1 MSFAFRNALGLALDS
16 LRAHKLRSFLT
27 LLGVIIGVATVILVG
42 AAIEGLGVYAEES
55 TAKAFGSN
63 TYFVA
68 QIASTGRLSRKEFFE
83 KLRRNKRL
91 RLEDVDYLKTVNG
104 EAAYYS
110 SFRQRSAL
118 VKHGS
123 EEVEEVQIIGVASA
137 LADIRDLS
145 LQDGRFFTEPEE
157 QSKSYVAVIGDEVRA
172 ALFPPGVSAVG
183 RTVKLAGVDF
193 LVVGVQEKLGSA
205 FGRGQDKCM
214 FIPST
219 VFTRLYG
226 TGQGLGFYGRPK
238 PESGMTLQQS
248 LDQTRV
254 ALRTRFKTRPGEED
268 RFDMLTPD
276 AIRGFVDQ
284 ILSLVSA
291 VVVPVTSISLVV
303 GGIVIMNIMLVS
315 VTERTREIGIRKSV
329 GARRS
334 DILMQVLI
342 EAVLMAAAGGAIGVL
357 VGAAATEVMARIFE
371 IELAIT
377 PLYVS
382 LALVV
387 SSVVGI
393 ASGWYPAA
401 RASRLDPVAALR
413 AE

>member
-16 LRAHKLRSFLT
+16 MRAHKLRSFLT

-42 AAIEGLGVYAEES
+42 AAIEGLSLYAEES

-91 RLEDVDYLKTVNG
+91 RLEDVEYVKTVNG
-104 EAAYYS
+104 DSAYYS

-118 VKHGS
+118 VKYGS
-123 EEVEEVQIIGVASA
+123 AEVEEVQIIGVSSA

-145 LQDGRFFTEPEE
+145 LQDGRFFSEPEE
-157 QSKSYVAVIGDEVRA
+157 QSKSYVAVIGDEVRTE
-172 ALFPPGVSAVG
+172 LFPPGVSAVG
-183 RTVKLAGVDF
+183 RTVKLAGIDF

-226 TGQGLGFYGRPK
+226 TGQALGFYGRPK
-238 PESGMTLQQS
+238 AESGLGLEQS

-329 GARRS
+329 GARRA

-342 EAVLMAAAGGAIGVL
+342 EAVLMAAVGGAIGVL
-357 VGAAATEVMARIFE
+357 VGAVATEVMARIFE

-377 PLYVS
+377 PLYIG

-401 RASRLDPVAALR
+401 RAARLDPVAALR